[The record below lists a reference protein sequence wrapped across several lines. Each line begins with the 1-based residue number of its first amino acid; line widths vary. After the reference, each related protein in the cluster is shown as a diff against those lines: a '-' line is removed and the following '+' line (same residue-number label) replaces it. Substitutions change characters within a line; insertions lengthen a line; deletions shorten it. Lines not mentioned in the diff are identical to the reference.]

1 MVCKFCVANHLVNT
15 KPNNP
20 TLQVLA
26 SIYLVHLFLKE
37 TLTTLFFYA
46 TLEISALTF
55 QKKLKVEILKEA
67 GWTGRFF
74 NKFTSELTR
83 VIYEGE

>member
-1 MVCKFCVANHLVNT
+1 MNT
-15 KPNNP
+15 KPNNH
-20 TLQVLA
+20 TL
-26 SIYLVHLFLKE
+26 SPSFYNHLSLKE

-46 TLEISALTF
+46 TLEITALTF